1 MVENAY
7 TIALQQFD
15 KAIRYLNLKAG
26 IAEYLRT
33 PKRELT
39 VNFPVAMD
47 DGSVR
52 IFTGYRIH
60 HNTALGPTKGGIRYH
75 PSVTLDEVR
84 ALAMWMTWK
93 CAVAGIPYGG
103 AKGGVLCDPKALSV
117 RELENLTRRYATE
130 ISVLMSPGYRRE
142 RRLRRGVQPLRSRP
156 ACPPCLYRRPG
167 ASGWVSAGRADLERR
182 AFAARVRGADA
193 LPARE
198 PNLRLHCAL
207 TLLELGWRR

>member
-60 HNTALGPTKGGIRYH
+60 HNTALGPTKGGVRYH
-75 PSVTLDEVR
+75 PSVTPDEGR
-84 ALAMWMTWK
+84 ALAVVMTSN
-93 CAVAGIPYGG
+93 CAEAGTPYGG
-103 AKGGVLCDPKALSV
+103 ARGG
-117 RELENLTRRYATE
+117 
-130 ISVLMSPGYRRE
+130 
-142 RRLRRGVQPLRSRP
+142 
-156 ACPPCLYRRPG
+156 
-167 ASGWVSAGRADLERR
+167 
-182 AFAARVRGADA
+182 
-193 LPARE
+193 
-198 PNLRLHCAL
+198 
-207 TLLELGWRR
+207 

>member
-60 HNTALGPTKGGIRYH
+60 HNTARQKIPAM
-75 PSVTLDEVR
+75 PSATS
-84 ALAMWMTWK
+84 T
-93 CAVAGIPYGG
+93 AGCETS
-103 AKGGVLCDPKALSV
+103 AESA
-117 RELENLTRRYATE
+117 
-130 ISVLMSPGYRRE
+130 
-142 RRLRRGVQPLRSRP
+142 RP
-156 ACPPCLYRRPG
+156 
-167 ASGWVSAGRADLERR
+167 SGSKR
-182 AFAARVRGADA
+182 
-193 LPARE
+193 
-198 PNLRLHCAL
+198 
-207 TLLELGWRR
+207 